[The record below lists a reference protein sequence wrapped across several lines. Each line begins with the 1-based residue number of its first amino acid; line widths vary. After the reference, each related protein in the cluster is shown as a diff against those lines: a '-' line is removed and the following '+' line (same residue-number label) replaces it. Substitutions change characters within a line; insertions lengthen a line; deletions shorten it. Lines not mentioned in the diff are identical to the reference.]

1 MKKSLLLIIVLL
13 AACHS
18 GARDFDGERAYQF
31 LKQQCD
37 LGPRN
42 PGSPGHAAERQM
54 LIDFLKPLADTVI
67 VQDFK
72 REIPLEKT
80 TLSLTNIIAGFNI
93 YGNKPLLIGA
103 HWDTRPRA
111 EYDPDRSK
119 QQTPILGANDGASG
133 VSVLMHLAEI
143 LTNAM
148 PPRAV
153 YLVFFDGEDY
163 GSPGSVELYCLG
175 SEYFAKN
182 LPIPKPDEGIV
193 IDMIGDT
200 DLRIPVERNSVN
212 SHPILV
218 RQLWAI
224 AGRRH
229 FSAFVHQ
236 IDEEIYDD
244 HLMLIKHAGIP
255 SVDLIDFQY
264 PNRFMN
270 YWHTT
275 QDTPEKCS
283 PKSLKIVGTV
293 LYDYIFS
300 HFEER

>member
-1 MKKSLLLIIVLL
+1 
-13 AACHS
+13 
-18 GARDFDGERAYQF
+18 
-31 LKQQCD
+31 
-37 LGPRN
+37 
-42 PGSPGHAAERQM
+42 
-54 LIDFLKPLADTVI
+54 
-67 VQDFK
+67 
-72 REIPLEKT
+72 
-80 TLSLTNIIAGFNI
+80 
-93 YGNKPLLIGA
+93 
-103 HWDTRPRA
+103 
-111 EYDPDRSK
+111 
-119 QQTPILGANDGASG
+119 
-133 VSVLMHLAEI
+133 
-143 LTNAM
+143 
-148 PPRAV
+148 
-153 YLVFFDGEDY
+153 
-163 GSPGSVELYCLG
+163 
-175 SEYFAKN
+175 
-182 LPIPKPDEGIV
+182 
-193 IDMIGDT
+193 MIGDA